1 MDQEDPPVAEE
12 EEEGG
17 AVAVHPTI
25 VARAPAPAAS
35 ARIKTGFIPRPW
47 TTAIVL

>member
-1 MDQEDPPVAEE
+1 MAEE

-17 AVAVHPTI
+17 AVAVHPII
-25 VARAPAPAAS
+25 VASAPVPAVS
-35 ARIKTGFIPRPW
+35 DRIKTGFIPRPW

>member
-1 MDQEDPPVAEE
+1 MAED

-25 VARAPAPAAS
+25 VASAPAPAAS
-35 ARIKTGFIPRPW
+35 DRIKTGFIPRPW
-47 TTAIVL
+47 TIAIVL

>member
-1 MDQEDPPVAEE
+1 MAEE

-25 VARAPAPAAS
+25 VASAPAPAAS
-35 ARIKTGFIPRPW
+35 GRIKTGFIPRPW